1 MRSWLLGLAR
11 KPLKWQEKKRTC
23 VCVCVVG
30 GQVECAAL
38 ERGRGGRC
46 LGDLSQG
53 HSEYLAQGH
62 MIGTMMSLFNGKNG
76 SVSLERNWIL

>member
-1 MRSWLLGLAR
+1 MQKLVAGIGQEA
-11 KPLKWQEKKRTC
+11 LKWQERGP

-38 ERGRGGRC
+38 ERAEGRC

-53 HSEYLAQGH
+53 HSRYLAKD
-62 MIGTMMSLFNGKNG
+62 T
-76 SVSLERNWIL
+76 

>member
-1 MRSWLLGLAR
+1 MQKLVAGIGQEA
-11 KPLKWQEKKRTC
+11 LKWQEKRTC

-38 ERGRGGRC
+38 ERAEGRC

-53 HSEYLAQGH
+53 HSRYLAKD
-62 MIGTMMSLFNGKNG
+62 T
-76 SVSLERNWIL
+76 